1 MIKRNMP
8 IFMLMLRK
16 FLIIIG
22 VMIMLLY
29 LFIMIHMLCLHQAL
43 LMHMIE
49 IGLGVIMLCLMRLEN
64 LAMDLLLSIMLAMLP
79 LYFYV
84 KMRKWLLGSW
94 DPNARET
101 VGDLFSNAMS

>member
-1 MIKRNMP
+1 MIKRTMP

-16 FLIIIG
+16 FLIIIE

-29 LFIMIHMLCLHQAL
+29 LFTMILMLWLLLAL

-49 IGLGVIMLCLMRLEN
+49 IGLGIIMLCLMRLEN

-84 KMRKWLLGSW
+84 KIQKWLLGSW
-94 DPNARET
+94 DPNERET
-101 VGDLFSNAMS
+101 KLAYGFQKLL

>member
-22 VMIMLLY
+22 VLIMLLY

-43 LMHMIE
+43 LMQMVE
-49 IGLGVIMLCLMRLEN
+49 IGLGVIMLCLMRLGEI
-64 LAMDLLLSIMLAMLP
+64 ATVILLSIMLAMLL
-79 LYFYV
+79 LYFHA
-84 KMRKWLLGSW
+84 KMQK
-94 DPNARET
+94 
-101 VGDLFSNAMS
+101 

>member
-16 FLIIIG
+16 FLIII
-22 VMIMLLY
+22 MLLY

-43 LMHMIE
+43 FMHMIE
-49 IGLGVIMLCLMRLEN
+49 IGLGVFMLCLTHLEN
-64 LAMDLLLSIMLAMLP
+64 LADLLLSIMLAMLP

-84 KMRKWLLGSW
+84 KRQKWLLGSW

-101 VGDLFSNAMS
+101 KLAYGFQKLL